1 MFLLWNVNT
10 HVFPTTEQYDTFV
23 KFTHDQ
29 LMRRF
34 GEQPASCEY
43 MSCSHVMQCVFQL
56 CAVMTA
62 IQEKKWLRSDCGTNR
77 LYPHIQWKPYI
88 NLIKYTKFKL
98 CLNFST
104 DVIALVTE
112 LLSHQ
117 QMFPEFHHQTSGII
131 VCSFWGAVAPT
142 LTSLPPGCALL
153 PPWTSLPQAASSW
166 LLQFCR
172 VWVWRRVSCC
182 QRVGSRSLSRWPP
195 TAMFIFIWLYP
206 DAFIKNPTANTH

>member
-62 IQEKKWLRSDCGTNR
+62 IQGKKSDWEVTVEPIGFTLIFNE
-77 LYPHIQWKPYI
+77 
-88 NLIKYTKFKL
+88 NLI
-98 CLNFST
+98 
-104 DVIALVTE
+104 
-112 LLSHQ
+112 
-117 QMFPEFHHQTSGII
+117 
-131 VCSFWGAVAPT
+131 
-142 LTSLPPGCALL
+142 LTS
-153 PPWTSLPQAASSW
+153 
-166 LLQFCR
+166 
-172 VWVWRRVSCC
+172 
-182 QRVGSRSLSRWPP
+182 
-195 TAMFIFIWLYP
+195 
-206 DAFIKNPTANTH
+206 

>member
-62 IQEKKWLRSDCGTNR
+62 IQEKK
-77 LYPHIQWKPYI
+77 
-88 NLIKYTKFKL
+88 
-98 CLNFST
+98 
-104 DVIALVTE
+104 VTE
-112 LLSHQ
+112 KWLWNQSALPSYS
-117 QMFPEFHHQTSGII
+117 MK
-131 VCSFWGAVAPT
+131 T
-142 LTSLPPGCALL
+142 L
-153 PPWTSLPQAASSW
+153 
-166 LLQFCR
+166 
-172 VWVWRRVSCC
+172 
-182 QRVGSRSLSRWPP
+182 
-195 TAMFIFIWLYP
+195 Y
-206 DAFIKNPTANTH
+206 